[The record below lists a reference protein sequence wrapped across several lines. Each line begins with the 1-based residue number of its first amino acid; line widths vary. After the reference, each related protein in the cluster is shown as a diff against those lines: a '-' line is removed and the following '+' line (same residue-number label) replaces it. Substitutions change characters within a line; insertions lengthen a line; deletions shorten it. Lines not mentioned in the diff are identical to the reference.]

1 MGNDV
6 DGNNEVIIHKYAF
19 HMIISL
25 TRKLAL
31 CWSYTLIIH
40 VQATRV
46 DIKHEAQLRAV
57 YYRLLLMLY
66 IIL

>member
-6 DGNNEVIIHKYAF
+6 DVNNEVVIHKYAF
-19 HMIISL
+19 HMINSL

-31 CWSYTLIIH
+31 RWSHTLIIH

-66 IIL
+66 IIY

>member
-6 DGNNEVIIHKYAF
+6 DVNNEVIIHKYAF

-25 TRKLAL
+25 REKLVL

-46 DIKHEAQLRAV
+46 DIKHEARNLQ
-57 YYRLLLMLY
+57 LY
-66 IIL
+66 I

>member
-6 DGNNEVIIHKYAF
+6 DGTNEVIIHKYAF

-31 CWSYTLIIH
+31 CRSYILIIH

-57 YYRLLLMLY
+57 HCRLLLMLY
-66 IIL
+66 IIH